1 MWWYVFGFILTIF
14 GSVLQGFY
22 ASKMWTW
29 FVVPLGV
36 SNISVAQAMGITM
49 ACSIMISSG
58 VVKKKI
64 KNGEDLCGYAFEAVI
79 AMTIIFG
86 IAAII
91 NCFM

>member
-1 MWWYVFGFILTIF
+1 
-14 GSVLQGFY
+14 
-22 ASKMWTW
+22 
-29 FVVPLGV
+29 
-36 SNISVAQAMGITM
+36 
-49 ACSIMISSG
+49 MISSG
-58 VVKKKI
+58 VVEKKI